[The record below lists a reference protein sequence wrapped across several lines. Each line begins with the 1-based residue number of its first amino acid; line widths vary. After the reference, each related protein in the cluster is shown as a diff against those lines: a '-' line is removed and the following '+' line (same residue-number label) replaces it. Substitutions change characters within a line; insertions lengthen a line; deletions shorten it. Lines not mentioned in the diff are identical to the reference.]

1 MNLIHWRAFLAHP
14 QVKFTLL
21 AHAVVA
27 LVVLALWLVQPPQA
41 SAIAA
46 ALVSLVVVFH
56 VLIVLAAMWPRSQVL
71 GTNVIAL
78 PDAAR
83 QHQWVSLT
91 FDDGPHNT
99 VTPQVLDLLD
109 RYQAKA
115 SFFCVAA
122 RLQDPSLAAIAREIV
137 ARGHS
142 LENHSYHHPVMF
154 SCRGLMGLQAE
165 IDQAQHAIAQC
176 CGIAPRYF
184 RAPAGIRNPLLQ
196 PLLDLKGLTLVSWT
210 RRGFDT
216 RSRDPQAVYTRL
228 TEGLAAGDILLLHD
242 GNSTTTPDGQ
252 VLMLVVLEKLLH
264 ELNARGLHS
273 VGLPTGLSIT

>member
-1 MNLIHWRAFLAHP
+1 MTPVTWSTFFAHR

-21 AHAVVA
+21 AHLAVGIA
-27 LVVLALWLVQPPQA
+27 LGALWLGRPAQA

-46 ALVSLVVVFH
+46 ALVSLLVVFH

-71 GTNVIAL
+71 GTNFIAL
-78 PDAAR
+78 PVAAR
-83 QHQWVSLT
+83 QQQWVSLT
-91 FDDGPHNT
+91 FDDGPHAQ

-122 RLQDPSLAAIAREIV
+122 RLQDPVLAALAREIV

-142 LENHSYHHPVMF
+142 LENHSYRHPISF
-154 SCRGLMGLQAE
+154 SFRGLMGLQAE
-165 IDQAQHAIAQC
+165 IDLAQQAITQC

-196 PLLDLKGLTLVSWT
+196 PLLDLKGLQLASWT

-216 RSRDPQAVYTRL
+216 RSTDPQAVYARL
-228 TEGLAAGDILLLHD
+228 SQGLAAGDILLLHD
-242 GNSTTTPDGQ
+242 GNSATTQKGE
-252 VLMLVVLEKLLH
+252 VVMLVVLEKLLH
-264 ELNARGLHS
+264 ELQARGLRS
-273 VGLPTGLSIT
+273 VALPIGLSIT